1 MKPSPTL
8 ILVIDGDAASR
19 NYLAAVLGKVGYTV
33 LTATLGREG
42 LIAAWK
48 DTPDLIILDPVLPDL
63 TGLEL
68 ISRLRKDHRTATLPC
83 VALSSRQDSQDMV
96 AMLAAGCNEYLP
108 KSGQSVPHLLE
119 LIPRLAKSG
128 STPRIKNGTL
138 TVFLSAKGGL
148 GTSSLCANLAMCHGS
163 EQTEASVAV
172 MDMVLPVGSLAEIV
186 GIDSPLNLV
195 TASNQKADQTTPEFF
210 KEKLP
215 RIPNWYFHL
224 LAGSP
229 DPASATNLVAE
240 RVDVILASILA
251 AFDLV
256 FVDVGR
262 SLSRICLPVIK
273 KADTVVLVVGTDLS
287 SSTQTR
293 TVWDYLKGQGVDPQ
307 RLFVLQNRSVGLEGL
322 TKTEFEQMTGLQVR
336 VTIPYMSGNLTIANN
351 RHEPV
356 LQRFPDDSVALTLRD
371 ITHQVA
377 ELGRQVSVH

>member
-1 MKPSPTL
+1 
-8 ILVIDGDAASR
+8 
-19 NYLAAVLGKVGYTV
+19 
-33 LTATLGREG
+33 
-42 LIAAWK
+42 
-48 DTPDLIILDPVLPDL
+48 
-63 TGLEL
+63 
-68 ISRLRKDHRTATLPC
+68 
-83 VALSSRQDSQDMV
+83 
-96 AMLAAGCNEYLP
+96 
-108 KSGQSVPHLLE
+108 
-119 LIPRLAKSG
+119 
-128 STPRIKNGTL
+128 
-138 TVFLSAKGGL
+138 
-148 GTSSLCANLAMCHGS
+148 
-163 EQTEASVAV
+163 
-172 MDMVLPVGSLAEIV
+172 
-186 GIDSPLNLV
+186 V

-240 RVDVILASILA
+240 RVDMILASILA

-287 SSTQTR
+287 SSTQTK
-293 TVWDYLKGQGVDPQ
+293 TVWDYLKDQGVDPQ

-377 ELGRQVSVH
+377 ELGRHVSVHL